1 MVSHLAGTQ
10 FWPTSHRSAQLQ
22 PSLPPPTCPPV
33 GATVAPACPA
43 AGLVI
48 ADYRTMHRGLANSG
62 RERQIAYVVIGV
74 GEGARDNS
82 NFSPTA
88 IRDASPR
95 VLEQLP
101 FWDDY

>member
-1 MVSHLAGTQ
+1 MKSHPINSHLNP
-10 FWPTSHRSAQLQ
+10 FHPVPSH
-22 PSLPPPTCPPV
+22 PV
-33 GATVAPACPA
+33 FS
-43 AGLVI
+43 
-48 ADYRTMHRGLANSG
+48 RGLANSG